1 MDSISAAVSPMFTAA
16 AVKLGSAV
24 SLERTVLAQQG
35 EMMST
40 LLGSLGQ
47 SSDPSGLGRLLDV
60 RV

>member
-16 AVKLGSAV
+16 AVQMGSGV
-24 SLERTVLAQQG
+24 SLERKILTQQG

-40 LLGSLGQ
+40 LLGGLG
-47 SSDPSGLGRLLDV
+47 SSSASSGLGQILDV